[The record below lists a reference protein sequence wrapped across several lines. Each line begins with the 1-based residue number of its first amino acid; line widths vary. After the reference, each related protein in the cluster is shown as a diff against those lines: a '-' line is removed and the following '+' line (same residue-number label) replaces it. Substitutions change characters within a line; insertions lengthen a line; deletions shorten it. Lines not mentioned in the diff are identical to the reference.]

1 MRTPRQK
8 RKSAAYLIG
17 EFMKYNPYIDMV
29 DLEPLI
35 EKALK
40 INDIIVHN
48 MDKFLD
54 DINFMSVNARK
65 IELIIEN
72 LEYE

>member
-1 MRTPRQK
+1 
-8 RKSAAYLIG
+8 
-17 EFMKYNPYIDMV
+17 MV